1 MGYHLYGAASVRPGR
16 EGVKREA
23 LRHQLLHLVR
33 GIVIAIWL
41 RLPKV
46 RMGERL

>member
-1 MGYHLYGAASVRPGR
+1 MGYHFYGAASVRPGH
-16 EGVKREA
+16 EGVKWEA
-23 LRHQLLHLVR
+23 LRHQLFHLVR
-33 GIVIAIWL
+33 GIVIAIRL

>member
-1 MGYHLYGAASVRPGR
+1 MGYHFYGAASVRPSS
-16 EGVKREA
+16 EGVKWEA
-23 LRHQLLHLVR
+23 LRHQLLYLVR
-33 GIVIAIWL
+33 GTAIVIRL